1 MSGAGTGH
9 RGRGS
14 NREGAPLHPAILLAA
29 CLLMLAPR
37 ALAADA
43 GDYGDSTEIFL
54 VLGIIV
60 LAAVLFLTEAVPMV
74 ATAMIVPS
82 LLVLLR
88 IVPFGEAFSGFADKW
103 VLLFLFMFIIGDSL
117 FQTGVADRIGAKL
130 TGFASGGETGLV
142 IHIMLVSAV
151 MSAFLSNTGT
161 AACLLPIIMAI
172 SRKSGVSP
180 GKLLIPMAFATSL
193 GGTLTLIGTPPNG
206 IVQSTYESMSGRTF
220 GFFEFSKVGIFVF
233 LGGMLFLSIFGRKLL
248 SGRGRAGEGHEA
260 GPPAVEGGGEKAKAD
275 TAKAPIAVGVFLL
288 VVLFMAMDPVWQRL
302 FPPLTDY
309 FGSIPLTTY
318 AVLGVV
324 VLIATG
330 VMTAEKAFRAV
341 NWTTIFLFAG
351 MLSLKPALIDTG
363 AADYIAD
370 AMIGA
375 TESLHLNPNYAVLA
389 ALVLVS
395 VIVTNFMSNTATAA
409 LLAPVAM
416 ESGLLLGCDPAPLL
430 MGVALACSA
439 CFLTPVATPPNTLVL
454 GPGRYSFRDYIM
466 AGWLLQLIVVVLLV
480 LLIPV
485 FFPF

>member
-1 MSGAGTGH
+1 MSGNS
-9 RGRGS
+9 RLFVML
-14 NREGAPLHPAILLAA
+14 PVA
-29 CLLMLAPR
+29 CLLLLAPQ
-37 ALAADA
+37 ALAAA
-43 GDYGDSTEIFL
+43 PGEYGDSTEIFL
-54 VLGIIV
+54 VLGIIA
-60 LAAVLFLTEAVPMV
+60 LTAVLFLTEAIPIV
-74 ATAMIVPS
+74 ATAMVVPS

-88 IVPFGEAFSGFADKW
+88 IVPYADAFSGFADKW

-117 FQTGVADRIGAKL
+117 FQTGVADRIGA
-130 TGFASGGETGLV
+130 TIVRFASGGETSLV
-142 IHIMLVSAV
+142 IHIMLVAAV

-172 SRKSGVSP
+172 SKQSGVSLK
-180 GKLLIPMAFATSL
+180 KLLIPMAFATSL

-206 IVQSTYESMSGRTF
+206 IVQSTYESMSGKTF
-220 GFFEFSKVGIFVF
+220 GFFEYSKVGIFVF
-233 LGGMLFLSIFGRKLL
+233 VGGMLFLSTFGRKLL
-248 SGRGRAGEGHEA
+248 SGRDRPEQEEETEA
-260 GPPAVEGGGEKAKAD
+260 PAASCPEKHARPD
-275 TAKAPIAVGVFLL
+275 TGKAPIAVTVFLL
-288 VVLFMAMDPVWQRL
+288 VVFFMAMDPIWQRL
-302 FPPLTDY
+302 FPPLAGY
-309 FGSIPLTTY
+309 FRSIPLTAY

-351 MLSLKPALIDTG
+351 MLSLKPALISTG
-363 AADYIAD
+363 AADFLANG
-370 AMIGA
+370 MIGA

-395 VIVTNFMSNTATAA
+395 VLVTNFMSNTATAA

-416 ESGLLLGCDPAPLL
+416 ETGILLGCDPAPLL

-454 GPGRYSFRDYIM
+454 GPGGYSFRDYLR
-466 AGWLLQLIVVVLLV
+466 AGWLLQLIVVVILV
-480 LLIPV
+480 LLVPV